1 MFYNFLKMKV
11 EMGSL
16 LLMLLLI
23 EFMLKIVEKRQQRIQ
38 FLR

>member
-23 EFMLKIVEKRQQRIQ
+23 EFMLKIGERRQQRIQ